1 MSNLRLINETSISSS
16 VSSFSVTDVFTS
28 DFDIYKITATGLSTT
43 GTDYTEVDF
52 RFITGSGSVVST
64 SNYHYGGLHMLN
76 WTGFTDLYSTSQ
88 SKIRRCFAE
97 STDQAPETA
106 SSNLWVFNPAV
117 AGSYSQVLY
126 QNTGYYGGSYG
137 SSMTGFGILQKL
149 GTYTGFNV
157 FENNGSRPLASG
169 TFRTYGL
176 RVDT

>member
-1 MSNLRLINETSISSS
+1 MSNLRLINETSITSS
-16 VSSFSVTDVFTS
+16 VLSISITDVFSS

-43 GTDYTEVDF
+43 GTDYVDVDF
-52 RFITGSGSVVST
+52 RFLTTSDSVIS
-64 SNYHYGGLHMLN
+64 SNNYNYGALHMLN
-76 WTGFTDLYSTSQ
+76 WTGFTDLNDTNQ
-88 SKIRRCFAE
+88 SKIKRGFAE

-117 AGSYSQVLY
+117 VGSYSQVLY

-149 GTYTGFNV
+149 GKVTGFNV

>member
-52 RFITGSGSVVST
+52 RFITGSGSVVSS

-106 SSNLWVFNPAV
+106 GANLWVFNPAV
-117 AGSYSQVLY
+117 SGNYSQVLY
-126 QNTGYYGGSYG
+126 QNSSYYGGSYG
-137 SSMTGFGILQKL
+137 TSYVGFGLYKVLGTMTGFNA
-149 GTYTGFNV
+149 Y
-157 FENNGSRPLASG
+157 EANGSRPLASG

>member
-16 VSSFSVTDVFTS
+16 VSSISVTDVFSS
-28 DFDIYKITATGLSTT
+28 DFDIYQITATDISTT

-52 RFITGSGSVVST
+52 RFITSGGSIVTASSY
-64 SNYHYGGLHMLN
+64 NYGALQLLE
-76 WTGFTDLYSTSQ
+76 WQAFSDLYATSQ
-88 SKIRRCFAE
+88 AKIRRCFSE

-106 SSNLWVFNPAV
+106 GANLWVFNPAV
-117 AGSYSQVLY
+117 SGNYSQVLY
-126 QNTGYYGGSYG
+126 QNSSYYGGSYG
-137 SSMTGFGILQKL
+137 TSYVGFGLYKVLGTMTGF
-149 GTYTGFNV
+149 NA